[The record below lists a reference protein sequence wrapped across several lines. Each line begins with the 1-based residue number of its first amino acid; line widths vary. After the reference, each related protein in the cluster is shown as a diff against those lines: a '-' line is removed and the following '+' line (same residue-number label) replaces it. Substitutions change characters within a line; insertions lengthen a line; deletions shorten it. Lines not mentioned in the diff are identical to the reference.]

1 MLRPLRHVDGM
12 SLDQLKAMR
21 KHLLLLY
28 ANADTPY
35 RQNTLARVVEQVAYA
50 MDQMQDEVK
59 YRVTHSDI

>member
-1 MLRPLRHVDGM
+1 M